1 MGGTRSGFWD
11 GKEKATTRGD
21 LWFPTLDPKEG
32 SRMGHPQWLLGE
44 ERQQQVLRC
53 AQDNKY
59 SPVAGGELF
68 EAAAVFQDYG
78 EDAGFILGNQ

>member
-1 MGGTRSGFWD
+1 
-11 GKEKATTRGD
+11 
-21 LWFPTLDPKEG
+21 
-32 SRMGHPQWLLGE
+32 MGHPQWLLGE